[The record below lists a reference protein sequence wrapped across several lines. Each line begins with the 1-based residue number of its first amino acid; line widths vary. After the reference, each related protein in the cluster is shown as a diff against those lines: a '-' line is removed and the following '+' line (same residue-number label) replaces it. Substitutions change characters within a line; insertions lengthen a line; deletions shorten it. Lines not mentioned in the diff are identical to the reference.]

1 MSMMASSFSHIMYV
15 LLVARSRLLLASLST
30 SLRRTAVLV
39 STHTSTVLP
48 VMKKENVVSSGDGAG
63 KSVY

>member
-1 MSMMASSFSHIMYV
+1 MSMMASSFSLSYWLQGPGYCWHLSV
-15 LLVARSRLLLASLST
+15 LEGG
-30 SLRRTAVLV
+30 RTAALV

-48 VMKKENVVSSGDGAG
+48 VMKMVSSGDGAG

>member
-1 MSMMASSFSHIMYV
+1 MSMMASSFSHV

-48 VMKKENVVSSGDGAG
+48 VMKKENVVSSGDGAE